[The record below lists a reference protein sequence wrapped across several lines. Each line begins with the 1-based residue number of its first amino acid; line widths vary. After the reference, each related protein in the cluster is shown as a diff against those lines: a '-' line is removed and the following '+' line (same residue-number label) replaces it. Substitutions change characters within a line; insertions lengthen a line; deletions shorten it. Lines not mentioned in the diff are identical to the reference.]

1 MKARIVSKNAL
12 RMEGTDLVDV
22 GFDDYAPI
30 VVGKI
35 GLTDSSTTILTSG
48 SAFLMVDVYLFYK
61 DFENAS

>member
-35 GLTDSSTTILTSG
+35 GLTDSSTTILTSW